1 MTTGTRTLRRSMRAH
16 GGRILA
22 AAALFVGYQAGEALV
37 PVLIGVIIDRATA
50 AGDAPSLL
58 LWLGVLMA
66 DFAFLSLC
74 WRSGMRVALFAGVR
88 ADRAFR
94 LAVTE
99 RLLDDRGTAGA
110 SDLPAGALVS
120 IATADVRRMTMVNFL
135 LPHGVAA
142 MVGAVVAGAALVI
155 VSVPLGLLV
164 LVGTP
169 VLLAAARWLAVPL
182 ERRAE
187 QQQDRAAHAAGVAVD
202 LIRGI
207 RVLKGLGVET
217 AGRARYRDVS
227 RASLAATLP
236 TTRAEA
242 GHTSALTALTGL
254 FLALVALVGGRLAAK
269 GEITIGELVSAVGL
283 AQFLLTPLTTFGEI
297 IAALAAGR
305 ASAARVGALLDDEG
319 RMLDAAGRVPD
330 PAGEGDSRVPAGDG
344 DGDLPAPRPAREK
357 IVLSGVRGPGLD
369 GVDLTVAAGG
379 LVCVVTTDPA
389 AATTLVRCLAGEA
402 EPEAGHILLDGTP
415 LGALA
420 PAAVRRTMLV
430 PPHDGNLFEG
440 SLRENIAAGR
450 PGDVT
455 RAARAARADQV
466 AAALPG
472 GLDGAVAERGR
483 SLSGGQRQ
491 RVALARALHA
501 DPPVL
506 VLHEPTTAV
515 DTVTELEIA
524 AGLRELRAGRT
535 TLIVTSSPALLTA
548 ADRVVLVENGR
559 VTATG
564 AHDVLARSSAGYRE
578 AVLA

>member
-1 MTTGTRTLRRSMRAH
+1 MRAH

-22 AAALFVGYQAGEALV
+22 AAALFVGYQTGEALV

-50 AGDAPSLL
+50 AGDARSLL
-58 LWLGVLMA
+58 FWLGVLLA

-94 LAVTE
+94 LAVTG
-99 RLLDDRGTAGA
+99 RLLDERGTAGA
-110 SDLPAGALVS
+110 ADLPAGALVS

-142 MVGAVVAGAALVI
+142 MVGAVVAGVALVI

-207 RVLKGLGVET
+207 RVLKGLGVEV

-269 GEITIGELVSAVGL
+269 GEITVGELVSAVGL

-305 ASAARVGALLDDEG
+305 ASAARVGAVLDDEG
-319 RMLDAAGRVPD
+319 RVPAASART
-330 PAGEGDSRVPAGDG
+330 PAGDSDDNSDDSG
-344 DGDLPAPRPAREK
+344 DGGGHLGTPAREK

-415 LGALA
+415 LGTLA
-420 PAAVRRTMLV
+420 PAAVRRAMLV
-430 PPHDGNLFEG
+430 PPHDGSLFEG

-515 DTVTELEIA
+515 DTVTEMEIA

-535 TLIVTSSPALLTA
+535 TLIVTTSPALLTA
-548 ADRVVLVENGR
+548 ADQVVLVENGR

-564 AHDVLARSSAGYRE
+564 AHDALARSSAGYRE